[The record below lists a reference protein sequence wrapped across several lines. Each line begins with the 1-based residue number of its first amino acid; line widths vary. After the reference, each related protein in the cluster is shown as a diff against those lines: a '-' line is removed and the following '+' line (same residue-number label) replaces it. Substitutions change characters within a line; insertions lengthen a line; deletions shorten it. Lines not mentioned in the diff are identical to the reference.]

1 MEEINEK
8 DLTMKEI
15 KIEDLTL
22 EYLEQ
27 QDGEVLK
34 VIQGDTDFYYK
45 VHLKENNKKLIAF
58 SNGAYDPKKSVPPV
72 FMRSKW
78 VDDFEANCVF
88 IDDRTVHD
96 NNLRLG
102 WGIGTED
109 KHYLRLYIAFI
120 KKIASL
126 LEISNKDIMYFGSS
140 AGGFMSIAMASMH
153 KGTYAVV
160 NNPQTYV
167 NNYLPQYK
175 KAVYK
180 SSFPGMSEIDIIRK
194 YSNRLSL
201 VNIFAR
207 NKNVPKTYYLQ
218 NRLCEGDMKNHLN
231 PFLDSM
237 DKYKLD
243 SKNINV
249 ILYNNKLAGH
259 NPAGK
264 QATINYVNS
273 ILSKQLHLY

>member
-1 MEEINEK
+1 
-8 DLTMKEI
+8 MKEI

-22 EYLEQ
+22 ELLKQ
-27 QDGEVLK
+27 NDGEILK
-34 VIQGDTDFYYK
+34 ILQDDTDFYYK
-45 VHLKENNKKLIAF
+45 VHLKQYRKLIVF

-78 VDDFEANCVF
+78 VDEFEANCLF

-102 WGIGTED
+102 WGIGTKD
-109 KHYLRLYIAFI
+109 KHYLRFYVKFV
-120 KKIASL
+120 KKIAEI
-126 LEISNKDIMYFGSS
+126 LEIPTKEIMYFGSS
-140 AGGFMSIAMASMH
+140 AGGFMSMAMASMH

-167 NNYLPQYK
+167 NRYLKTYK
-175 KAVYK
+175 TAVYR
-180 SSFPGMSEIDIIRK
+180 SSFPGLTEKEITKK

-207 NKNVPKTYYLQ
+207 NKNVPKVYYLQ
-218 NRLCEGDMKNHLN
+218 NRLCEGDMKNHLT
-231 PFLDSM
+231 PFLDSI
-237 DKYKLD
+237 DRYNLD

-249 ILYNNKLAGH
+249 ILYNNKQAGH

-264 QATINYVNS
+264 QVTINYVNS
-273 ILSKQLHLY
+273 ILAKQLHLF